1 MAGNFAEVYLN
12 LETSQ
17 ISSPF
22 DYLVPDHLSDNVKL
36 GSLVLV
42 PFGRRLETGFVKRI
56 KSSSFF
62 KESSGGKVKEIK
74 DILFSKPFFDLNRLK
89 LAYWISFYY
98 VSPMSSVLRL
108 FMPPGY
114 NLKTS
119 RFVFFE
125 PDKKTSLLK
134 EYPFFS
140 DIRLEEEFFEKDLI
154 EFISK
159 NQGFSEQKVKSI
171 LLKIEKEKCIT
182 IKYRLS
188 KSKIK

>member
-1 MAGNFAEVYLN
+1 MAGHFAEVYLN

-22 DYLVPDHLSDNVKL
+22 DYLVPEHLLGDVKV

-42 PFGRRLETGFVKRI
+42 PFGRRLEIGFIKKI
-56 KSSSFF
+56 KSRTFF

-89 LAYWISFYY
+89 LAYWLSFYY

-114 NLKTS
+114 NLKIN

-125 PDKKTSLLK
+125 PDEKTALLK
-134 EYPFFS
+134 EFPFFS
-140 DIRLEEEFFEKDLI
+140 
-154 EFISK
+154 
-159 NQGFSEQKVKSI
+159 
-171 LLKIEKEKCIT
+171 
-182 IKYRLS
+182 
-188 KSKIK
+188 KIKLE

>member
-17 ISSPF
+17 VSSPF
-22 DYLVPDHLSDNVKL
+22 DYLVPDRLSGDVKV
-36 GSLVLV
+36 GSLVLI

-108 FMPPGY
+108 FTVSY
-114 NLKTS
+114 THLRAHETVLDLVC
-119 RFVFFE
+119 RLLLE
-125 PDKKTSLLK
+125 KK
-134 EYPFFS
+134 
-140 DIRLEEEFFEKDLI
+140 
-154 EFISK
+154 K
-159 NQGFSEQKVKSI
+159 N
-171 LLKIEKEKCIT
+171 
-182 IKYRLS
+182 
-188 KSKIK
+188 